1 MAFEGPL
8 EDRIA
13 IRDLMGAYADAT
25 FRQDIA
31 AWLACFTED
40 GVRAQ
45 GTTEVRGKAELRAMW
60 DKVWSV
66 LDRMAFFT
74 EVGAIEVDG
83 DRATARAW
91 CREILLLKGGGIRK
105 VVGVYDD
112 LLVRQDGVW
121 RFARRTYR
129 LFMDEGERA

>member
-1 MAFEGPL
+1 MAFKGPL

-25 FRQDIA
+25 FRQDVE
-31 AWLACFTED
+31 AWLACFTQD
-40 GVRAQ
+40 AVRAQ
-45 GTTEVRGKAELRAMW
+45 GAREVRGTVELRAMW
-60 DKVWSV
+60 DKVWSI

-91 CREILLLKGGGIRK
+91 CREILFLKGGGVRK

-112 LLVRQDGVW
+112 LLLRQDGGW
-121 RFARRTYR
+121 RFARRTYQ
-129 LFMDEGERA
+129 LFMDEAAEI